1 MKKAL
6 RLIALSLVLIM
17 SVAMLASCGATPNS
31 DPDDAIA
38 ALKDNGYTAAKD
50 NAIVPT
56 ALKILGVDGVKTVI
70 SGSARIDEKFET
82 VTVIYFDSKDDA
94 NDAWE
99 KVKEYAEKE
108 KDDEASDWVCEKS
121 GAMIYFGT
129 PNAIKAAK

>member
-1 MKKAL
+1 MKKVL
-6 RLIALSLVLIM
+6 RLIALSLVL
-17 SVAMLASCGATPNS
+17 AMTVVMFASCGAPNK

-56 ALKILGVDGVKTVI
+56 ALKFLGVDGVKTVI
-70 SGSARIDEKFET
+70 SGTAKIDDKIET

-99 KVKEYAEKE
+99 KVQEYAEGE
-108 KDDEASDWVCEKS
+108 KDDDASDWVCKKS

-129 PNAIKAAK
+129 SAAIKAAK